1 MDTIMP
7 GRPVAPTPVRPQR
20 RGRVFAVVFAV
31 ALVAALV
38 FTFARPAIYRSAATL
53 LVEAPEAPTRP
64 LTNLVADPVEA
75 AGAALALLAP
85 SSSPVQL
92 LATERQRLLSPTLLS
107 ALAAEFTDELAQVG
121 DAGPLAA
128 LQAMAQVDYDPATN
142 LLDVALEGPTPA
154 LQQRLLE
161 RWLALYE
168 TSRVADTTASR
179 GSDDEARR
187 TQLAALEEKIAAQRA
202 RIDDFRQAH
211 GIVSDAREDN
221 RAAAKLKGLNE
232 AINAAEDEEMRATA
246 RLAALE
252 RALAAGEPVTQ
263 GQDRAAIDRLEERVA
278 ALRDQVRAQG
288 DQYTEK
294 YAAIA
299 PEITAARKDLAQA
312 EADLE
317 AMRLRATDEVIGGAR
332 TALASARDTKAGL
345 VAQQAALRR
354 ELAAFNTR
362 FDELRALRD
371 ELAGLEAQA
380 APLRERLVRAEVA
393 AGDLAPRV
401 SVLAPA
407 ATPARPLRPDYLR
420 DAGLGVAAAFVLAW
434 LATLF
439 HEFLTRTP
447 AGVAAPEPTPTIYSM
462 NTQLFPP
469 PGVAALPP
477 GAVAALPGQ
486 PLPGLPAPPTLPPR
500 ELAPAE
506 AAALLAAGDRTARLA
521 VALGLLGVGAAELVA
536 LRVADLGDGQLDV
549 GRPPRALAVPESLRV
564 LIGGCVD
571 GREPDAPL
579 LTGADGAALTE
590 ADLAGMLTWVAHDAG
605 LSQPAEL
612 GFETLRHT
620 YFAWLVRQ
628 GLRLG
633 ELPRV
638 GGALPPQLLASYAAF
653 APPGAGRSLEE
664 VAQVYPA
671 LSAPG

>member
-1 MDTIMP
+1 MP
-7 GRPVAPTPVRPQR
+7 GRPLDSTPARPQR
-20 RGRVFAVVFAV
+20 RGRVFALVFAG
-31 ALVAALV
+31 ALVAALA
-38 FTFARPAIYRSAATL
+38 FTFARPAVYRSAATL
-53 LVEAPEAPTRP
+53 LVEAPATPARP

-85 SSSPVQL
+85 ASSPAQL

-107 ALAAEFTDELAQVG
+107 ALAAEFADELAQAG
-121 DAGPLAA
+121 SAGPLAA

-142 LLDVALEGPTPA
+142 LLDVALEGPVPA

-187 TQLAALEEKIAAQRA
+187 AQLAALEEKIAAQRT

-232 AINAAEDEEMRATA
+232 AINAAEDEEMRAAA

-263 GQDRAAIDRLEERVA
+263 GQERAAVDRLEERVA
-278 ALRDQVRAQG
+278 ALRDEVRAKS

-299 PEITAARKDLAQA
+299 PEIMAARKDLAQA

-345 VAQQAALRR
+345 VAQQEALRR

-401 SVLAPA
+401 SVLAAPS
-407 ATPARPLRPDYLR
+407 TPTRPLRPDYLR
-420 DAGLGVAAAFVLAW
+420 DAGLGVVAAFVLAW

-439 HEFLTRTP
+439 HEFLTRVP
-447 AGVAAPEPTPTIYSM
+447 AGAAASEPTPTIYSM

-469 PGVAALPP
+469 PGTAALPP
-477 GAVAALPGQ
+477 GALTALPGQ
-486 PLPGLPAPPTLPPR
+486 PLPGLPAPPALPPPR

-536 LRVADLGDGQLDV
+536 LRVADVAGDGRLGV
-549 GRPPRALAVPESLRV
+549 GHPPRALVVPESLRPA
-564 LIGGCVD
+564 LQALAD
-571 GREPDAPL
+571 GREPEAPL
-579 LTGADGAALTE
+579 LTGADGTALSD

-605 LSQPAEL
+605 LSRAAEL

-638 GGALPPQLLASYAAF
+638 GGALPPQVLASYAAF
-653 APPGAGRSLEE
+653 APPGSGRALEE

-671 LSAPG
+671 LSALA